1 MLVSHIQGLGYSS
14 MNTKHP
20 MDVQQRTLHRLK
32 IARGQLDTVIQMV
45 DDGKYCIDIINQ
57 SRAVQNALRQ
67 ADYLLLENHL
77 QTCVVKFAQEGKTKE
92 SVEEIMRVFRNND
105 K

>member
-1 MLVSHIQGLGYSS
+1 
-14 MNTKHP
+14 MNTKQP

-32 IARGQLDTVIQMV
+32 IAKGQLETVIKMIE
-45 DDGKYCIDIINQ
+45 DGKYCIDIINQ
-57 SRAVQNALRQ
+57 SRAVQSAMRET
-67 ADYLLLENHL
+67 DYLLLENHL
-77 QTCVVKFAQEGKTKE
+77 QTCVVKFAKEGKTKE